1 MKKSKKQGK
10 EVGLQSAMMT
20 DLVFTLFIFF
30 ILVSTIK
37 KDAMEIKA
45 PKVQKQASS
54 SNTKNQHKFT
64 ITLDKQDQIYVD
76 GKKVDSQN
84 LLAVFQEIKQK
95 LPPDTGV
102 SITLRADA
110 DSKTSRLLEVWAV
123 LNGAGLGESQLQC
136 EIESK

>member
-1 MKKSKKQGK
+1 MKKKKKNQ

-45 PKVQKQASS
+45 PKVQKQATSS
-54 SNTKNQHKFT
+54 SSKSQYKFT
-64 ITLDKQDQIYVD
+64 ITLDKKDLIYVD

-84 LLAVFQEIKQK
+84 LLSVFQDIKKK

-123 LNGAGLGESQLQC
+123 LNGAGLGESQLEC
-136 EIESK
+136 EVESK